1 MKRIASL
8 IFAILFL
15 CGSVLCFADFASPY
29 RIPEGAVGVW
39 RIPQLCVVVPVY
51 AGGRNGQAV
60 VDAEYSANI
69 RQIGI
74 GREIADHAGS
84 ANRMGVKVWYMQR
97 VSLGDKA
104 YFELPDKTEEY
115 ECYLL
120 CIADWHTWGLTI
132 NGKLVAPYSST
143 DILCRSCVDKSG
155 EKNYVAIFKRINE

>member
-8 IFAILFL
+8 TFAVLFL
-15 CGSVLCFADFASPY
+15 CGSVLAIAESPY

-39 RIPQLCVVVPVY
+39 RIPALCVVVPVY

-84 ANRMGVKVWYMQR
+84 ANRMGVKVWYMQK

-120 CIADWHTWGLTI
+120 CVADFHSWGLTI

-143 DILCRSCVDKSG
+143 DILCRSCVDKSC
-155 EKNYVAIFKRINE
+155 EKNYVAIFKRIEE